1 MRISQRGEQDQHD
14 PEFYATVH
22 VFLLTSHMIM
32 THKIKKEKER
42 VGEQAKAHSPTLM
55 GLLVEQTQGK
65 AQG

>member
-1 MRISQRGEQDQHD
+1 
-14 PEFYATVH
+14 
-22 VFLLTSHMIM
+22 MIM